1 MAWLKDFVDKATEE
15 YKQGMKLE
23 RARQREFTE
32 YQQER
37 EQQKQRGFGYS
48 QGSPSGWQQG
58 QYGQQA
64 PQYGQPQ
71 SPQYPPTTSP
81 YQTTPQSP
89 YQPQPPYQ
97 TQAQSQQ
104 YQSPKESSTP
114 PLDRRAQYYADL
126 AKFQAQAQADAATE
140 QARLQA
146 EFQAQQAQARAQ
158 AEQLQAQ
165 WLETERLAA
174 QYKAEYEAQMRK
186 AEEEM
191 ARMKIDE
198 ERLRAEE
205 AKGLRMGEEELV
217 REQQRLFDEIRAR
230 ARARGQK
237 EEEERPPLPPRVS
250 TEERPALPRRPVS
263 TASTGLT
270 SNYESSRERRTSYL
284 STEIP
289 QETSNYESSRDRRAS
304 YLSTEIPEEHIPP
317 PPPPPGPPPM
327 NVGSEGYTQRQ
338 PSGQASQQPAPPPT
352 SPPQTPVEDTRR
364 RPYHYS
370 SPTASYQAPPRPSTQ
385 NSPKPQQQS
394 PPQRQQQQQQSE
406 TSHYPLPP
414 PPPPG
419 PPPNLGGGGYRQR
432 QSSGQ
437 AAQQPMPQSSP
448 PQTPGQEDSRRRPYH
463 YSSPTASYQAPPR
476 TPTQKSPQQQSPPRQ
491 QPETSY
497 PSPPFQSH
505 PQQKAP
511 PPPPPPPGPPP
522 VRVGNGGW
530 SHKQSSAATP
540 PGQASQQKVPQSPP
554 PTNLPQTPEDTRRR
568 PYAFSSPTASCQEPP
583 RTSTQPSP
591 QQQQQQAPP
600 PPPPP
605 PGPPPNLGRGGFKP
619 RQSSGHASQ
628 QQVPPPMSPP
638 QTPVSQ
644 EQEDS
649 RRRPYAFSSPTSQSH
664 ERKGSYNIPPRAPHQ
679 SSPQQQQT
687 PPRQRSPPST
697 QPKPTQAKPPRVRT
711 PPPAEQHPCGAKPG
725 AECSGALTAFPQ
737 HWFYHPAV
745 PDFVICTRCYIDHIY
760 NTRFSNSFRKVFYDD
775 NEKRRCRFSS
785 RRVKDTLFPQA
796 IESGSLDALVE
807 FMQRRMQ
814 INDCREQ
821 NAVEGELWYRAADIP
836 NGTICQACFEDGLV
850 TSSFAKYYTLQR
862 DQGGAYCDLSVWFL
876 KRKFMDYAK
885 ENKWEEFCRQ
895 FNERAQLPDCPKLNV
910 VNANQYTWYK
920 SVSGPEGLQACGAC
934 YHDYFYASEDEHK
947 LQQVPGGNYNTRCAL
962 GQVNVVIPMHQ
973 ALDDEDRSLFWKAVR
988 EMDKY
993 PFCDSQGTKGGVWY
1007 TPVNDPQGWGIC
1019 AACYEGIVRPVGG
1032 SRWFMKDTTTT
1043 QEGVYLC
1050 GFNLGHPRAMKALG
1064 AYSHARNWGNGRI
1077 LLDWAA
1083 EWGSVEPCPGIKF
1096 VKNRRWWGWG
1106 MVAICEDCYGSFAK
1120 GTALESRFALTGQRE
1135 PNKERMC
1142 DLFSPRMRGL
1152 YNEACQTGNLEG
1164 FLSFAEQRHMI
1175 YTQTIMQCE
1184 QILNEQKMAAMQAQ
1198 MLGVQGTVY
1207 KSMGWSQDAT
1217 MGHSYTVGNSYAGYG
1232 HENEFV
1238 LQGYTYDR
1246 QAREKAAEAMSGGPL
1261 MRVQLLEARWKEVE

>member
-15 YKQGMKLE
+15 YKKGMQLE
-23 RARQREFTE
+23 RERQRQFTE

-37 EQQKQRGFGYS
+37 EQQKQRGYGYS
-48 QGSPSGWQQG
+48 QGSPSWQQG
-58 QYGQQA
+58 QFGQSSPYQPQS

-71 SPQYPPTTSP
+71 SPQYPPPTSP
-81 YQTTPQSP
+81 YQTSPPAPQS
-89 YQPQPPYQ
+89 PYQ
-97 TQAQSQQ
+97 TQAQSPQ
-104 YQSPKESSTP
+104 YQSPNESSIP
-114 PLDRRAQYYADL
+114 PMDRRTQYYADL
-126 AKFQAQAQADAATE
+126 AKFQAQAEQAKADAAKE

-158 AEQLQAQ
+158 AEQLQTQ
-165 WLETERLAA
+165 WRETERLAA

-191 ARMKIDE
+191 AKMKIDE
-198 ERLRAEE
+198 ERQRGEFERLRAEE
-205 AKGLRMGEEELV
+205 ARGLKMGEEELI
-217 REQQRLFDEIRAR
+217 REQQRLFDEIQRAR
-230 ARARGQK
+230 NTQK
-237 EEEERPPLPPRVS
+237 EEEERPPLPPRVN

-263 TASTGLT
+263 TANAGSGLT

-284 STEIP
+284 SAQSP
-289 QETSNYESSRDRRAS
+289 QETSNYESSRERRTS
-304 YLSTEIPEEHIPP
+304 YLSAESVPEDHVPPPP
-317 PPPPPGPPPM
+317 PPPPPGPPPA
-327 NVGSEGYTQRQ
+327 NVGS
-338 PSGQASQQPAPPPT
+338 
-352 SPPQTPVEDTRR
+352 
-364 RPYHYS
+364 
-370 SPTASYQAPPRPSTQ
+370 
-385 NSPKPQQQS
+385 
-394 PPQRQQQQQQSE
+394 
-406 TSHYPLPP
+406 
-414 PPPPG
+414 
-419 PPPNLGGGGYRQR
+419 GGNRQR
-432 QSSGQ
+432 QSSATTSPGK
-437 AAQQPMPQSSP
+437 ASQQHVPPPTNP
-448 PQTPGQEDSRRRPYH
+448 PQTPIVQEQEDSRRRPYA
-463 YSSPTASYQAPPR
+463 YSSPTASYKAPPR
-476 TPTQKSPQQQSPPRQ
+476 TSTQTSPQQQSPQRK
-491 QPETSY
+491 QPEASY
-497 PSPPFQSH
+497 SSPAPQSPP
-505 PQQKAP
+505 QQQAP

-522 VRVGNGGW
+522 VRVGSGGW
-530 SHKQSSAATP
+530 SQRKPSAATS
-540 PGQASQQKVPQSPP
+540 PGQASQQQVPHSPP
-554 PTNLPQTPEDTRRR
+554 PTSLPQTPEAQGQRQEDTRRR
-568 PYAFSSPTASCQEPP
+568 PYAFSSPTASYQAPP
-583 RTSTQPSP
+583 RTSTQASPQP
-591 QQQQQQAPP
+591 QQQSPPRQQQEISYSSPAP

-605 PGPPPNLGRGGFKP
+605 PGPPPERVAGGGYRQ
-619 RQSSGHASQ
+619 RQSSRHASQ
-628 QQVPPPMSPP
+628 QQVPKSPSPP

-644 EQEDS
+644 GQEDS
-649 RRRPYAFSSPTSQSH
+649 RRRPYAFSSPTTSQSH
-664 ERKGSYNIPPRAPHQ
+664 ERKVSYNTPPRAPTQ
-679 SSPQQQQT
+679 TSTQQQRSPPRQPSETSYFSSPPQ
-687 PPRQRSPPST
+687 QRSPPST
-697 QPKPTQAKPPRVRT
+697 RAKPPRVRT
-711 PPPAEQHPCGAKPG
+711 PPPAQQHPCGAKAG

-775 NEKRRCRFSS
+775 GEKRRCRFSS

-807 FMQRRMQ
+807 FMQRRMR

-836 NGTICQACFEDGLV
+836 NGTICQACFEDGLI

-876 KRKFMDYAK
+876 KRKFMEYAK

-973 ALDDEDRSLFWKAVR
+973 ALDDEDRSLFWTAVR

-1007 TPVNDPQGWGIC
+1007 TPINDPQGWGIC
-1019 AACYEGIVRPVGG
+1019 AACYEGIVKPVGG

-1064 AYSHARNWGNGRI
+1064 AYSHARNWGDGRI

-1083 EWGSVEPCPGIKF
+1083 QWGSVEPCPGIKF

-1106 MVAICEDCYGSFAK
+1106 TVAICEDCYASFAK
-1120 GTALESRFALTGQRE
+1120 DTALEPRFALTGQRE
-1135 PNKERMC
+1135 PDKERMC

-1198 MLGVQGTVY
+1198 MLGIQGTVY

-1246 QAREKAAEAMSGGPL
+1246 QAREKAAEVMSGGPM